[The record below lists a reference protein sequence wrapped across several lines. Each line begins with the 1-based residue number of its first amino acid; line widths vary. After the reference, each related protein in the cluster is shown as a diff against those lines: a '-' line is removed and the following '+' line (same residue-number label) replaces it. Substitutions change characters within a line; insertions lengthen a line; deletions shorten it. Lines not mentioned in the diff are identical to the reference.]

1 HQAANAAVLAAAGG
15 VVHIPDAELT
25 GPRLAEEAAVLLDDP
40 GTLASMGKVM
50 RDLARPE
57 AAEDL
62 ADTVLAAAGRPIRGG
77 RA

>member
-1 HQAANAAVLAAAGG
+1 
-15 VVHIPDAELT
+15 
-25 GPRLAEEAAVLLDDP
+25 
-40 GTLASMGKVM
+40 MGKVM